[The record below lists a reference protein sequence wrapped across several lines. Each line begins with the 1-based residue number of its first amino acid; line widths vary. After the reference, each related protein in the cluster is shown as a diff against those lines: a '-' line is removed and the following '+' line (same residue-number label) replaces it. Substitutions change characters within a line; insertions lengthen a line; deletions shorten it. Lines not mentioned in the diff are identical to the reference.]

1 MIMTLLSTLQQAELT
16 SDDTEKIQKI
26 KKILCKINTAF
37 HNAEPNIG
45 SLKIEGN
52 DFQWERNEHSSDPI
66 SRKEYINSHPEIQN
80 ALDFS
85 FSLSADDIIAQKI
98 PMQVMGCTGVA
109 KLFSKYAEE
118 EKLNCFAVYSAKIED
133 LEKKKK
139 GEKDVVSGHQIIAV
153 QFSDGVRL
161 FDPGIPDGL
170 KFYKDSNGDEI
181 LVPSM
186 KHLLGKE
193 LVSQNSKDP
202 WAQRQAGAVITSV
215 EPSSNLEHI
224 KSYKDVENR
233 YLVRGLTQQAHV
245 FQKES
250 R

>member
-1 MIMTLLSTLQQAELT
+1 MTLLSTLQQAELT

-52 DFQWERNEHSSDPI
+52 DFQWERNENSSAPI
-66 SRKEYINSHPEIQN
+66 SRREYINSHPEIQD

-85 FSLSADDIIAQKI
+85 FSLSADDIIARKI

-109 KLFSKYAEE
+109 KLFAKYAEE
-118 EKLNCFAVYSAKIED
+118 EKLNCFAVFTAKMVD
-133 LEKKKK
+133 LEEKKK
-139 GEKDVVSGHQIIAV
+139 DRNAIVSGHQIIAV
-153 QFSDGVRL
+153 QFSDGVRM
-161 FDPGIPDGL
+161 FDPACKDGL
-170 KFYKDSNGDEI
+170 QFYKNTNGQEI

-186 KHLLGKE
+186 RHLLGKE

-202 WAQRQAGAVITSV
+202 WAQRQAGATITSV
-215 EPSSNLEHI
+215 EPSSKLTHI

-233 YLVRGLTQQAHV
+233 YLMGELTQQTHDS
-245 FQKES
+245 QKE
-250 R
+250 